1 MAVQN
6 LDYTKVSEL
15 PVASEVSDTDVL
27 IINHNNVTSKIEF
40 SVLMEIIDSKVT
52 HDLGEIQSELTELK
66 NSVATLTNT
75 VSTLATTV
83 NEHTQT
89 INNIITAGFNL
100 IGVDE

>member
-15 PVASEVSDTDVL
+15 PVASEVNDTDVL

-52 HDLGEIQSELTELK
+52 HDLSAITEELK
-66 NSVATLTNT
+66 TLKGT
-75 VSTLATTV
+75 VSTLSSTV
-83 NEHTQT
+83 GEQTQT

-100 IGVDE
+100 IGVDK

>member
-15 PVASEVSDTDVL
+15 PVASAVNDTDVL

-40 SVLMEIIDSKVT
+40 SVLMAIIDSKVT
-52 HDLGEIQSELTELK
+52 HDLTAITEELNELK
-66 NSVATLTNT
+66 TT
-75 VSTLATTV
+75 VTSLANTV
-83 NEHTQT
+83 NEQTQT

-100 IGVDE
+100 IGVDK

>member
-6 LDYTKVSEL
+6 LTYTKVSEL
-15 PVASEVSDTDVL
+15 PVVSEVNDTDVL
-27 IINHNNVTSKIEF
+27 IINHNSVTSKIEF
-40 SVLMEIIDSKVT
+40 SVLMKIIDSKVT
-52 HDLGEIQSELTELK
+52 HDLSEIQSKLTELK
-66 NSVATLTNT
+66 NSVATLA
-75 VSTLATTV
+75 STV